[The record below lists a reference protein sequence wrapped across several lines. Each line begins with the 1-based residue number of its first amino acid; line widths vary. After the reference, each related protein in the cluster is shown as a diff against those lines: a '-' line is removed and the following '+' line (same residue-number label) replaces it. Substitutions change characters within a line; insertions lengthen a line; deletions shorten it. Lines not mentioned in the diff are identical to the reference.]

1 MSYTQCLI
9 NKLSDILII
18 NTYMNNQT
26 LYKLTPE
33 AVEKLMT
40 AFKADLFQLEVKKL
54 KEETAT
60 DNGTFKMVISTDN
73 VDRHGEIVN
82 QDGWITDNYMKNAVV
97 LWGHDSYAIPVGIT
111 DKLSIVIEN
120 GVKSLVAEGRFAGHE
135 FAQVLRKLYDDGML
149 RASSVGFIPLEYNGN
164 EITKAE
170 LLEWSFVSIPANP
183 FALSARG
190 FNVSELIEKGII
202 KDIEKKEGETV
213 ETPVKTPEEI
223 AAEEAAAAEAEA
235 GEAVEDIDTTT
246 EGEETTLSIT
256 LANGEVKTFKCAPTF
271 KAGRVLSK
279 VNRGKVEAAVSALEE
294 VLAADTQ
301 NEENAQ
307 EVQPEGV
314 KTDKELQEAEAFL
327 KLRGGL
333 QGLATIM
340 GEVLAEAKIDAKKIG
355 VEVR

>member
-1 MSYTQCLI
+1 
-9 NKLSDILII
+9 
-18 NTYMNNQT
+18 MNNQT
-26 LYKLTPE
+26 LVKLSPE

-54 KEETAT
+54 KDDTT
-60 DNGTFKMVISTDN
+60 VDNGTFKMVISTDN

-82 QDGWITDNYMKNAVV
+82 QDGWLTDNYMKNAVV

-111 DKLSIVIEN
+111 DKLSIQIEN
-120 GVKSLVAEGRFAGHE
+120 GVKSLVAEGRFASHD
-135 FAQVLRKLYDDGML
+135 FAQCLRKLYDDGML
-149 RASSVGFIPLEYNGN
+149 RASSVGFIPMEYEGN
-164 EITKAE
+164 TITKAE

-190 FNVSELIEKGII
+190 YNVSDLIAKGVI
-202 KDIEKKEGETV
+202 KEAEEIKEGAEV
-213 ETPVKTPEEI
+213 ETPVVPAKTDEEI
-223 AAEEAAAAEAEA
+223 AAEAAAAEEAEA
-235 GEAVEDIDTTT
+235 GEAVTDVDT
-246 EGEETTLSIT
+246 EVNDESTTLSIT

-279 VNRGKVEAAVSALEE
+279 ANRAKVETAVNALEE
-294 VLAADTQ
+294 LLAADTV
-301 NEENAQ
+301 EENAV
-307 EVQPEGV
+307 EVKPEGV
-314 KTDKELQEAEAFL
+314 KTDKEVEEAEAFL

-333 QGLATIM
+333 QGLATLM